1 MVVVGA
7 VELDTFGAVLSTLS
21 GGCGNGEGHGVVDVE
36 VSKCHVINIFKFRL
50 SLLCPCRTF
59 LASVILASK
68 FWQDKC
74 YSNHACAK
82 LSGSMY
88 VCIFSYSFYFY
99 FLKVS

>member
-21 GGCGNGEGHGVVDVE
+21 AGCSNGEGHGVVDVE
-36 VSKCHVINIFKFRL
+36 VSKYMINIFKFQL

-74 YSNHACAK
+74 YSNCACKKKNFLA
-82 LSGSMY
+82 LCMF
-88 VCIFSYSFYFY
+88 VY
-99 FLKVS
+99 FLILFIFIS